1 VAPPDAARRAVF
13 FWSLTA
19 SLQAV
24 VTPDLSVSFPSV
36 YCVTY
41 FAYHVGAIVAACF
54 LVFGCRLYPRPG
66 AIWRVYVATL
76 VVTAVAAVGD
86 ILTGGNYM
94 YLRDKPEHGSLLN
107 LMGPWPWYIASTA
120 ALGLAMLFALKLPT
134 DWVRRRDTAYP
145 QHPAGDER
153 VGDG

>member
-1 VAPPDAARRAVF
+1 M
-13 FWSLTA
+13 
-19 SLQAV
+19 
-24 VTPDLSVSFPSV
+24 TPDLSVSFPSV

-153 VGDG
+153 DGDG